1 MAGKDNTASD
11 FCQASSLIHLC
22 TDVNTQTN
30 TNGAD
35 LPGGNNNLNS
45 KFELNLYFRLN
56 LPLILVNSKSM
67 YLPDMGELLT
77 VRYKMPHS
85 PDPTILHSK
94 FK

>member
-45 KFELNLYFRLN
+45 KFELNLHF
-56 LPLILVNSKSM
+56 PTK
-67 YLPDMGELLT
+67 LT
-77 VRYKMPHS
+77 SDLSQLKEHVPSRHG
-85 PDPTILHSK
+85 
-94 FK
+94 